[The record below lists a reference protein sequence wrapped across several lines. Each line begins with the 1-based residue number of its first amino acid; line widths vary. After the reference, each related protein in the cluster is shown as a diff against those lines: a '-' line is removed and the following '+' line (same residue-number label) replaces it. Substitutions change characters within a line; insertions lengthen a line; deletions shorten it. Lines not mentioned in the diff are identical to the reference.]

1 MHSQVAVDSDV
12 FRSLVAA
19 LNWAGG
25 PEPDA
30 EAVAAVRV
38 YFYITNPLIPPT
50 VAADIEQANEP
61 LLSNWKNYQF
71 EEIAEP
77 DDFYRGCVKGMANRY
92 MDYYPDPRD
101 CHVVAE
107 VECAKV
113 GALLTL
119 NADLVRG
126 LGGSS
131 EIITIAHPSQYWRDA
146 QFARG
151 TPPRFEPDSQNPL
164 AAANW
169 WRW

>member
-1 MHSQVAVDSDV
+1 MPTRGATIVHMHSQVALDSDV

-25 PEPDA
+25 PEPEA

-38 YFYITNPLIPPT
+38 YFYLTNPLIPPT
-50 VAADIEQANEP
+50 VAADIEQAKEP
-61 LLSNWKNYQF
+61 LLSNWKNYQLD
-71 EEIAEP
+71 EITEP

-92 MDYYPDPRD
+92 LDYYPDPRD

-119 NADLVRG
+119 NAALVRG
-126 LGGSS
+126 LGGMS
-131 EIITIAHPSQYWRDA
+131 EIITIAHPVQYWRDA
-146 QFARG
+146 QVSQG
-151 TPPRFEPDSQNPL
+151 NTPSL
-164 AAANW
+164 
-169 WRW
+169 